1 EPMVVFPSVGFGTE
15 SNGVRTALPRVII
28 DDENGVAHIFGY
40 QQNNGLAYYK
50 FSTTATG
57 TKNVLAESAVKVYNV
72 SNGKITLTEEVAS
85 VEVFSVLGQRVASAN
100 NVKAIEVPSANGIY
114 VVKAID
120 MKGAAMT
127 EKVILK

>member
-1 EPMVVFPSVGFGTE
+1 
-15 SNGVRTALPRVII
+15 
-28 DDENGVAHIFGY
+28 
-40 QQNNGLAYYK
+40 
-50 FSTTATG
+50 
-57 TKNVLAESAVKVYNV
+57 
-72 SNGKITLTEEVAS
+72 LTEEVAS
-85 VEVFSVLGQRVASAN
+85 VEVYSILGQRVAGAN

>member
-1 EPMVVFPSVGFGTE
+1 
-15 SNGVRTALPRVII
+15 VRTALPRVII
-28 DDENGVAHIFGY
+28 DQPNNTAHIWAY
-40 QQNNGLAYYK
+40 QCNNGLAYYK
-50 FSTTATG
+50 FTAVPTG
-57 TKNVLAESAVKVYNV
+57 TKNVLAGSDVKVNNV
-72 SNGKITLTEEVAS
+72 IGNRINMTEEVAS
-85 VEVFSVLGQRVASAN
+85 LEVFSVLGQRVASAN